1 LANIKSS
8 QKKNR
13 QRITHE
19 ARNRTRK
26 SAMRTAIKALHA
38 AIESKNGDQARK
50 LLMPAVRLV
59 DRAGRRGVIKPR
71 TASRAVSR
79 LTVAVNRMAAAAK

>member
-19 ARNRTRK
+19 ARNRAQK
-26 SAMRTAIKALHA
+26 SAMRTAIKALRA
-38 AIESKNGDQARK
+38 AIDSKDAKQAQA
-50 LLMPAVRLV
+50 LLVPAVRLL
-59 DRAGRRGVIKPR
+59 DRAGRRGVIKHH
-71 TASRAVSR
+71 TASRTVGR
-79 LTVAVNRMAAAAK
+79 LTVAVNGLAK

>member
-19 ARNRTRK
+19 ARNRTQK
-26 SAMRTAIKALHA
+26 SAMRTAIKALRA
-38 AIESKNGDQARK
+38 AIETKNVEQARA
-50 LLMPAVRLV
+50 LLQPAVRLV
-59 DRAGRRGVIKPR
+59 DRIGRRGVVKPR
-71 TASRAVSR
+71 AASRAVSR
-79 LTVAVNRMAAAAK
+79 LTLAVNRMSK

>member
-8 QKKNR
+8 EKKNR

-19 ARNRTRK
+19 ARNRAQK
-26 SAMRTAIKALHA
+26 SAMRTAIKNLRA
-38 AIESKNGDQARK
+38 AISAKNTDQAK
-50 LLMPAVRLV
+50 ALLLPAVRLV
-59 DRAGRRGVIKPR
+59 DRAGRRGVIKSR

-79 LTVAVNRMAAAAK
+79 LTTAVNRIGK

>member
-19 ARNRTRK
+19 ARNRAQK
-26 SAMRTAIKALHA
+26 SAMRTAIKALRT
-38 AIESKNGDQARK
+38 AIASKDAKQAQA
-50 LLMPAVRLV
+50 LLIPAVRLL
-59 DRAGRRGVIKPR
+59 DRAGRRGVIKHH
-71 TASRAVSR
+71 TASRSVGR
-79 LTVAVNRMAAAAK
+79 LTVAVNGLAK

>member
-19 ARNRTRK
+19 ARNRAQK
-26 SAMRTAIKALHA
+26 SAMRTSVKALRA
-38 AIESKNGDQARK
+38 AVTAKKGTEAKALLAQA
-50 LLMPAVRLV
+50 VSLV
-59 DRAGRRGVIKPR
+59 DRAGRKGVIKQH
-71 TASRAVSR
+71 TASRTVGR
-79 LTVAVNRMAAAAK
+79 LTVAVNAIAK

>member
-19 ARNRTRK
+19 ARNRAHK
-26 SAMRTAIKALHA
+26 SAMRTAVKALRA
-38 AIESKNGDQARK
+38 AIDSKDPKKAK
-50 LLMPAVRLV
+50 DLLTPALRLV
-59 DRAGRRGVIKPR
+59 DRLGRRGVIKQR
-71 TASRAVSR
+71 AASRTVGR
-79 LTVAVNRMAAAAK
+79 LTVAVNGLGK

>member
-19 ARNRTRK
+19 ARNRAQK
-26 SAMRTAIKALHA
+26 SAMRTAVKALRT
-38 AIESKNGDQARK
+38 AIASKNVQEAK
-50 LLMPAVRLV
+50 SLLLPAVKMV
-59 DRAGRRGVIKPR
+59 DRLGRRGVIKQH
-71 TASRAVSR
+71 TASRTVGR
-79 LTVAVNRMAAAAK
+79 LTVAVNGIGK

>member
-19 ARNRTRK
+19 ARNRAQK
-26 SAMRTAIKALHA
+26 SAMRTAIKALRA
-38 AIESKNGDQARK
+38 AIESKDSKKAQS
-50 LLMPAVRLV
+50 LLLPAVRLL
-59 DRAGRRGVIKPR
+59 DRAGRRGVIKHH
-71 TASRAVSR
+71 TASRQVGR
-79 LTVAVNRMAAAAK
+79 LTVAVNAIAAK

>member
-19 ARNRTRK
+19 ARNRAQK
-26 SAMRTAIKALHA
+26 SAMRTAVKALRA
-38 AIESKNGDQARK
+38 AITAKDSKKAQT
-50 LLMPAVRLV
+50 LLTPAVRLL
-59 DRAGRRGVIKPR
+59 DRAGRRGVIKHH
-71 TASRAVSR
+71 TASRSVGR
-79 LTVAVNRMAAAAK
+79 LTVAVNAIAK

>member
-19 ARNRTRK
+19 ARNRAQK
-26 SAMRTAIKALHA
+26 SAMRTAIKALRA
-38 AIESKNGDQARK
+38 AIESKDSKKAQS
-50 LLMPAVRLV
+50 LLLPAVRLL
-59 DRAGRRGVIKPR
+59 DRAGRRGTIKHH
-71 TASRAVSR
+71 TASRQVGR
-79 LTVAVNRMAAAAK
+79 LTVAVNAIAAK